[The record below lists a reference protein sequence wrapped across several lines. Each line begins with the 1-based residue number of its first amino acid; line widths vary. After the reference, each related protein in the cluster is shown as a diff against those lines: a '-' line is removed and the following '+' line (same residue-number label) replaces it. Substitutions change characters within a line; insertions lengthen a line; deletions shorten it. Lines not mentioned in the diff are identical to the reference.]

1 MNMEWNQ
8 YLNQDNKADNQMKS
22 KILHHYM
29 LDIFDNIFYYLYI
42 STKYSE
48 TKEYLLYKLYY

>member
-1 MNMEWNQ
+1 MV
-8 YLNQDNKADNQMKS
+8 DNQMKS

-42 STKYSE
+42 LTKYSE
-48 TKEYLLYKLYY
+48 TKEYLMYKLYY